1 MFVFADCSERLDFM
15 CWHSIT
21 EASATHRKLSSG
33 MIKYMSINN
42 KIERNEES
50 STCDYGYLLLSLA
63 SL

>member
-33 MIKYMSINN
+33 LTQYMSINN
-42 KIERNEES
+42 KKKEMVNHVPVTMVTS
-50 STCDYGYLLLSLA
+50 YYH
-63 SL
+63 